1 MNLLI
6 IPLFHSLISI
16 SGMQS
21 LPLQS
26 LLALQPAKIES
37 LVELRKKFSNKQ
49 KFEVNFSQ
57 VVKQSVFPDSPDKAV
72 GKIKIKRPHHMEW
85 VYEKPSR
92 RVIKYDGRNLSIKEG
107 DEETVVHPTGG
118 MSLHE
123 SFSFLWGQPNP
134 DIFRIKPID
143 KTTFRVIP
151 IERDSANFKYI
162 DVSVKK
168 GFVDKATVYDHL
180 DGTSILHFHD
190 WNLK

>member
-1 MNLLI
+1 M
-6 IPLFHSLISI
+6 PGRRRPACGVGQH
-16 SGMQS
+16 GRPCRQS
-21 LPLQS
+21 TSWFL
-26 LLALQPAKIES
+26 
-37 LVELRKKFSNKQ
+37 
-49 KFEVNFSQ
+49 
-57 VVKQSVFPDSPDKAV
+57 
-72 GKIKIKRPHHMEW
+72 
-85 VYEKPSR
+85 
-92 RVIKYDGRNLSIKEG
+92 EG

-162 DVSVKK
+162 DVSVKN

-180 DGTSILHFHD
+180 DGTSILHFHG
-190 WNLK
+190 WILK